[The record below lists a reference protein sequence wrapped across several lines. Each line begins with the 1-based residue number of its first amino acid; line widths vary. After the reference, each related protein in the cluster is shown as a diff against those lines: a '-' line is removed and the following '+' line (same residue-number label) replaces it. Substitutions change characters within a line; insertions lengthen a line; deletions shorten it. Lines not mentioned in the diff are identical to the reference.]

1 MPAKRSTSRT
11 TTASLGRSGA
21 DDDSVDELLAT
32 LVHPHKGE
40 IVALRAI
47 ILGAHPSITDGI
59 KWNAPSF
66 RTTEWFATIHLRA
79 KVGVQ
84 LILHLGAK
92 VKSLSPE
99 GMAINDP
106 GQLLT
111 WLGKDR
117 ATIVF
122 RDLDDLTAR
131 RAALERLLRSWIA
144 YV

>member
-1 MPAKRSTSRT
+1 MTKTDTTKNDDTPTQRSADVERFLTE
-11 TTASLGRSGA
+11 LG
-21 DDDSVDELLAT
+21 
-32 LVHPHKGE
+32 HPHKDV
-40 IVALRAI
+40 ILALRETILRADPAI
-47 ILGAHPSITDGI
+47 TEGI

-131 RAALERLLRSWIA
+131 RAAFERLLRSWIA